1 MKRAWSRRLRRRST
15 AVFPLLLALVAVT
28 GAWQGTWRSVLLA
41 GIQVLLAAAVTT
53 VLLWPDRPPRPAR
66 RPAEDRLVGRESDL
80 FQVVRLLD
88 EPRET
93 GAPAAPKA
101 VLIHGMPGVGK
112 TTLARRA
119 AEDVARHYPDG
130 LVRVSLTDA
139 GEPVASGDLLTM
151 VLQKLAWAYE
161 IPATTGERVSL
172 FRALVSGRS
181 ILFVFD
187 DAREPSQLTELL
199 PNAPGSLI
207 IITSRRNLSPQLN
220 VHGFAL
226 EPLSPW
232 AALDLLCTVTDLD
245 GFTAVESSV
254 RLVEACGRLPAA
266 LRALGARVVDEDADL
281 ATLSPESIAA
291 DLGRASRPR
300 WATAAV
306 AGIAAEFGRLSRL
319 ERDALCLL
327 TQVRSSSFAS
337 WVLGPLLRLSAAKSD
352 VIATTLAGARL
363 LEPAGRDDRFE
374 LARYR
379 FHPLVRTFAEAHL
392 NQDADLASTCRDAVD
407 RLRAVYLEL
416 ARSALDGSAQ
426 HPLPGLETAHHWIP
440 ETSPR
445 AGDADC
451 LSWIRFE
458 QESLWEEVPALLDKD
473 RDFALRLVAGFTRPH
488 PAAEVVAARTGW
500 AEIAPSPDLT
510 FDYLLAHV
518 RIGLIAG
525 RYEQCETVIEN
536 ARTRNRP
543 EPPQRRAQMHLAAAE
558 VYGELGWAHRAKRHV
573 DACETLAG
581 ADGDPALLARLET
594 ARQLADLYS
603 DGPLPDDSYWAATV
617 SAARHHAHQ
626 RYRNVIDD
634 LDPEATREDAHDT
647 GDDHRRTMLHRRLAQ
662 ANWELHDQPRADVR
676 AALLAAAR
684 HAMLAVLA
692 AESTGNRWE
701 QARGRLL
708 LARALTAHGRD
719 EDACAQKHLA
729 EKLIADGGRPPP
741 YLTVDDPLWA
751 VPGLVG

>member
-1 MKRAWSRRLRRRST
+1 MKRVWSRRLRRRST
-15 AVFPLLLALVAVT
+15 VVFPLLFALVAVT
-28 GAWQGTWRSVLLA
+28 GAWQGGWWSVLLA
-41 GIQVLLAAAVTT
+41 GIQLLLAAAVAT
-53 VLLWPDRPPRPAR
+53 VLVWPDRPPRPAR
-66 RPAEDRLVGRESDL
+66 RPTADRLVGRAADL
-80 FQVVRLLD
+80 NRVIGLLG
-88 EPRET
+88 EPRAT
-93 GAPAAPKA
+93 GAPAPKA

-119 AEDVARHYPDG
+119 ADAVADHYPDG
-130 LVRVSLTDA
+130 HVRVSLTDA
-139 GEPVASGDLLTM
+139 GVPVASGDLLTM

-161 IPATTGERVSL
+161 IPANPSERASL
-172 FRALVSGRS
+172 FRARVSGRR

-187 DAREPSQLTELL
+187 DAQEPSQLTELL
-199 PNAPGSLI
+199 PNAPGSLV

-226 EPLSPW
+226 DPLPERE
-232 AALDLLCTVTDLD
+232 ALDLLCSVTGLD
-245 GFTAVESSV
+245 GFTAIESSV
-254 RLVEACGRLPAA
+254 RLVQACGRLPGA
-266 LRALGARVVDEDADL
+266 LQALGARVADEGADL
-281 ATLSPESIAA
+281 ALLSPESIAA

-327 TQVRSSSFAS
+327 TQVRSRSFAS
-337 WVLGPLLRLSAAKSD
+337 WVLGPLLRVSAAKSD

-392 NQDADLASTCRDAVD
+392 NQDADLASTCRDALD
-407 RLRAVYLEL
+407 RLRGVYLEL

-426 HPLPGLETAHHWIP
+426 HPLPGLDMAHHWIP

-445 AGDADC
+445 ARAAEC
-451 LSWIRFE
+451 LAWIRFE
-458 QESLWEEVPALLDKD
+458 QESLWEEVPALLERD

-488 PAAEVVAARTGW
+488 PAAVTVAARTGW
-500 AEIAPSPDLT
+500 AEITPSPVLA

-518 RIGLIAG
+518 RIDLIAG
-525 RYEQCETVIEN
+525 RYEQCETVIDGVRS
-536 ARTRNRP
+536 RTRP
-543 EPPQRRAQMHLAAAE
+543 ELLRGRALMHLTAAE
-558 VYGELGWAHRAKRHV
+558 VYGELGWAQRAKRHV
-573 DACETLAG
+573 AEG
-581 ADGDPALLARLET
+581 EALLGTGGEPTLRSRLEA
-594 ARQLADLYS
+594 ARQLADPYL
-603 DGPLPDDSYWAATV
+603 DGPLPDDAYWRAMV
-617 SAARHHAHQ
+617 SATRHHVHH
-626 RYRNVIDD
+626 RHRNVIDD
-634 LDPEATREDAHDT
+634 LCPVTGGEQ

-662 ANWELHDQPRADVR
+662 ANWELHDQSRADVG

-719 EDACAQKHLA
+719 EDACTQRHLA

-741 YLTVDDPLWA
+741 YLMIGDPQWSA
-751 VPGLVG
+751 PGLVG